1 MFNIDYIIF
10 LLAATGWREN
20 QWMKFWQS
28 RTLSY
33 PSSSNIFSL
42 LNIIHFIN
50 HLNKLILYF
59 VKMNCCLCYIFNKLT
74 HLLLLGSFTTSLYNV
89 NTIVRM
95 LGVCIWEDFTT
106 SCYMRISLWAWPF
119 DTSIIFYYYY
129 ITVHLMSHSVLMSS
143 VSCYKMIFLQLSGVI
158 IIIFS
163 LVFFGVVTDYLMC

>member
-1 MFNIDYIIF
+1 MIPYLLWLYFFTATECLTLIILSF
-10 LLAATGWREN
+10 SLQLLNGWREN

-28 RTLSY
+28 RTLTY

-50 HLNKLILYF
+50 HLNMLILYF

-74 HLLLLGSFTTSLYNV
+74 HLLLLGSFTMSLYNV

-119 DTSIIFYYYY
+119 DTLIIF
-129 ITVHLMSHSVLMSS
+129 
-143 VSCYKMIFLQLSGVI
+143 FI
-158 IIIFS
+158 II
-163 LVFFGVVTDYLMC
+163 